1 MKMFSW
7 ERLSMEILPT
17 CSPLWLELPQPW
29 GLESATL
36 TCQGSKGK
44 LAQHP
49 WHNKQLQNLG
59 TALPAEWGTSGT
71 VERSVRNTLAQIP
84 CRSGFLLF
92 GDKEESSIFQLSL
105 PFPTT
110 AQWLPQPMSS
120 FKSTLESMS
129 RCELDPSTSIQCGA
143 FLTHCNED
151 NIASWPK
158 NQDFEFSI
166 SWEWLCAARQV
177 AMTQSNAN
185 PTNNLLSQ
193 FPRFAF
199 RHLDWHP

>member
-1 MKMFSW
+1 MRMFSW
-7 ERLSMEILPT
+7 KRLSMEILPT

-49 WHNKQLQNLG
+49 WHTKQLQNLG

-92 GDKEESSIFQLSL
+92 GDKEESSVFQLSL

-110 AQWLPQPMSS
+110 AQWLPQPMPS

-143 FLTHCNED
+143 FLTHCNGD

-158 NQDFEFSI
+158 NRILSSASAGSDCVQQDRLP
-166 SWEWLCAARQV
+166 WHR
-177 AMTQSNAN
+177 AMLIQQIICSAN
-185 PTNNLLSQ
+185 
-193 FPRFAF
+193 FPG
-199 RHLDWHP
+199 LPSDI